1 MINLFILFALLSVL
15 LSSKTILQ
23 NAFIG
28 LLPFGTLNTA
38 NLNFFEFLGAL
49 PAAVF
54 CWFAITKIKL
64 PFKLLTFLGM
74 LFVIFYSLM
83 MFFLISSD
91 LKIESLYLP
100 LLCYGFG
107 HVTVFITLTVYA
119 QATAPFKNYFQV
131 LCILGLIR
139 TGIGSPAGEA
149 VFARALQGVMEA
161 NLASVEVLEKGL
173 EANFQI
179 ISAQALLTSVKEL
192 FGWTVIFGVCV
203 LILICFSHFKGRI
216 KRILPSLQAVYKTVR
231 KEAQP

>member
-1 MINLFILFALLSVL
+1 
-15 LSSKTILQ
+15 
-23 NAFIG
+23 
-28 LLPFGTLNTA
+28 
-38 NLNFFEFLGAL
+38 
-49 PAAVF
+49 
-54 CWFAITKIKL
+54 
-64 PFKLLTFLGM
+64 M

-107 HVTVFITLTVYA
+107 HVTVFIMLTVYA